1 MSINTEVTTG
11 IMDTIPFLLITPE
24 FLGAETLSS
33 IRNCLTNVTNY
44 IGEQIVPY
52 FGLVYLLNFGLVY
65 LLTTLLYAPM
75 ILSDMTPISLLESH
89 RVFENIIGIF
99 YILVFFVGVTLGTVQ
114 LTLVI
119 VKRLFIRQ
127 AMFVMGAIL
136 FFLARAISWP
146 THGVSPE
153 GDFVRDVPK
162 ILIFASHPDVGLPPI
177 VLKKSLKK
185 IHE

>member
-33 IRNCLTNVTNY
+33 IRNFLTNVTNY

-52 FGLVYLLNFGLVY
+52 FGLVY